1 MFIDGITEGK
11 IVAAA
16 GGAHKRHLRIRLN
29 EISMIFL
36 EALRTDGGIGEF
48 IRKFI
53 HDNPS
58 AENQRLDKKFDW
70 DERRTGQLKK

>member
-1 MFIDGITEGK
+1 
-11 IVAAA
+11 
-16 GGAHKRHLRIRLN
+16 
-29 EISMIFL
+29 MIFL

-70 DERRTGQLKK
+70 DEQRTGQLKK